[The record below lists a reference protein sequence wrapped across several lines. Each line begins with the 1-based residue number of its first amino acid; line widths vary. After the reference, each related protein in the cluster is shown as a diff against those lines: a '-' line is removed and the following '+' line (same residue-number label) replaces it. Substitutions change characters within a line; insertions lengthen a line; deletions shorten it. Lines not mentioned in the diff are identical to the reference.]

1 MYKKVLVP
9 LDGSELA
16 ECALSHV
23 RNLSKDGCV
32 GEIIL
37 LNVVEMEVPLSYVNS
52 EYDGVVQGFD
62 FPAFWDDLLDKAQK
76 YLESVQSRLSREG
89 IKAETVIIKGSRPAQ
104 AIVDYADKNHMDL
117 IVIATHG
124 YTGIK
129 KLTFGSVAL
138 SVLHDSFVSVLLVRQ
153 ESCSK

>member
-37 LNVVEMEVPLSYVNS
+37 LNVVEMEVPLSYINS
-52 EYDGVVQGFD
+52 EYDGVGQGFD
-62 FPAFWDDLLDKAQK
+62 FPAFWNDLLDKAQK
-76 YLESVQSRLSREG
+76 YLESVQARLSWEG

-104 AIVDYADKNHMDL
+104 AIVDYADKNLVDL

-124 YTGIK
+124 YTGLK

-138 SVLHDSFVSVLLVRQ
+138 SVLHDSHVSVLLVRQ